1 MDNSKK
7 SRIFLTITVLLV
19 VIIIIL
25 FGYAAL
31 KTLNSNRLKVL
42 IVGDSISEGSGAS
55 DPSLHWYKY
64 LIPYMKETYGV
75 KLDIT
80 NVSMGGTTSYAGYV
94 RVMQLDSKEDY
105 DLAIICYGEN
115 DRPED
120 LSLYYESILYTIR
133 NKYPDCKLMTILESS
148 QREYTDKIKTIQSL
162 SEYYGAYVVDV
173 IAAFDNSGRAYA
185 ELSNDGTHPNDEGQK
200 VYYEAV
206 RESLDV
212 YYTQK
217 ETYVMPV
224 VEPVNPEIVNFNK
237 LTYYSVRDF
246 HKIDEYTYELKT
258 DISSGVLGVDYS
270 CFKGDNSIS
279 IYVGERKV
287 WDKPIV
293 WEHNFEMRFIERIAD
308 ECEIDSSIRITFSSR
323 EQMKHFH
330 GIILHDYD

>member
-1 MDNSKK
+1 MK
-7 SRIFLTITVLLV
+7 SNKRLISFLIIAVVLV
-19 VIIIIL
+19 VIIL
-25 FGYAAL
+25 FGYAAV
-31 KTLNSNRLKVL
+31 KTQNTNRIKVL

-224 VEPVNPEIVNFNK
+224 VEPVNPEVVDFDKFI
-237 LTYYSVRDF
+237 YYPLKDF
-246 HKIDEYTYELKT
+246 AKIDDVTYELVT
-258 DISSGVLGVDYS
+258 DTLSGTLGIDYTSVQGENHMLIYSDEQNVCDRHIIWNYGFQMRIIEKVVDQ
-270 CFKGDNSIS
+270 
-279 IYVGERKV
+279 
-287 WDKPIV
+287 
-293 WEHNFEMRFIERIAD
+293 
-308 ECEIDSSIRITFSSR
+308 CEINSKIRIEFSSK
-323 EQMKHFH
+323 EQMKNFK
-330 GIILHDYD
+330 GLIIHNYN